1 MLRKLSTFALLAMA
15 TSASVGRTQEPADDR
30 NQTQIQVGD
39 GNPQGC
45 VTDGPQ
51 IGMMAID
58 TYAGVEV
65 TSTMWNSPA
74 QRLGLEPGDRV
85 IQVNGH
91 RVRTTAD
98 LKAYLKEAV
107 QFHQGQITV
116 IVDNVRARLG
126 APGVQRYVTVRT
138 FLDGYY
144 NQGNSLV
151 GPVFPSPG
159 PQPIPVPV
167 AF

>member
-1 MLRKLSTFALLAMA
+1 M
-15 TSASVGRTQEPADDR
+15 GRTQEPADDR

-91 RVRTTAD
+91 RVRT
-98 LKAYLKEAV
+98 
-107 QFHQGQITV
+107 
-116 IVDNVRARLG
+116 
-126 APGVQRYVTVRT
+126 
-138 FLDGYY
+138 
-144 NQGNSLV
+144 
-151 GPVFPSPG
+151 
-159 PQPIPVPV
+159 QPLI
-167 AF
+167 